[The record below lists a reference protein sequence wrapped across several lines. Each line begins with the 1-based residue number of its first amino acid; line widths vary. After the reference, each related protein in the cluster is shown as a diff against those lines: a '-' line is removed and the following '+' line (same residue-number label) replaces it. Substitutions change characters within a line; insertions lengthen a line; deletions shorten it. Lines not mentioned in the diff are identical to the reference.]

1 MSKSHFRFVL
11 KTRGFSYLEE
21 PPRTFCCI
29 VALSYF
35 YLEVWGKV
43 SKKTVPRRFF
53 LFSLLEGSGGHA
65 FLTDRQVTGNHVYL
79 SSYETMVLSD

>member
-43 SKKTVPRRFF
+43 SKKLFPGDSFCFHFSKVQGDMRF
-53 LFSLLEGSGGHA
+53 
-65 FLTDRQVTGNHVYL
+65 
-79 SSYETMVLSD
+79 